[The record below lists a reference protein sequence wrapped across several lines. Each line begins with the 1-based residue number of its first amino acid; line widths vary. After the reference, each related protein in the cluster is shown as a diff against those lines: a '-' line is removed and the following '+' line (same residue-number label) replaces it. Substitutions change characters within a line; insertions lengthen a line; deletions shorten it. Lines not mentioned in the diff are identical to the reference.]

1 VNPKRG
7 NYKIM
12 TAIIP
17 RKRLSFG
24 STEIDQML
32 GGGLFTGTAC
42 LISGAPGVGKTT
54 LGLQFLVAGIQA
66 GQPGLLVSFEEFPS
80 SLIRDALQLGWDLK
94 ALEKDG
100 RLKIIF
106 TSPEV
111 FINSLKSPDN
121 PLLPS
126 SDALPPE
133 RVVIDS
139 AAHLRRMANDPLELR
154 ETYNTLINALK
165 REGMTS
171 LLLDE
176 AVNVLEVQRG
186 RMASLPFV
194 VDTLVL
200 LRYVEIDSTI
210 QRAIAVM
217 KMRGSA
223 HQKEI
228 RRFEIQPGG
237 LKIKEPFTGREGI
250 LSGATHRIA

>member
-1 VNPKRG
+1 
-7 NYKIM
+7 M
-12 TAIIP
+12 TVLPP
-17 RKRLSFG
+17 RKRLSFD
-24 STEIDQML
+24 SADLDQMV
-32 GGGLFTGTAC
+32 GGGLLTGSAS

-54 LGLQFLVAGIQA
+54 LGLQFLIAGIKA
-66 GQPGLLVSFEEFPS
+66 GQPGLMVSFEEFPA

-100 RLKIIF
+100 LLRILF

-111 FINSLKSPDN
+111 FLGSLKSPDS
-121 PLLPS
+121 PLGPMLNTL
-126 SDALPPE
+126 APE

-139 AAHLRRMANDPLELR
+139 AAHFQRMTADPLELR
-154 ETYNTLINALK
+154 EIYNTLVNALK

-186 RMASLPFV
+186 RMASLPFL
-194 VDTLVL
+194 VDTVML
-200 LRYVEIDSTI
+200 LRYVEVDSSM

-228 RRFEIQPGG
+228 RRFDIQKGG

-250 LSGATHRIA
+250 LSGATHRTA

>member
-1 VNPKRG
+1 
-7 NYKIM
+7 M
-12 TAIIP
+12 TAVMP

-24 STEIDQML
+24 STDLDQL
-32 GGGLFTGTAC
+32 VGGGLLSGSAS

-54 LGLQFLVAGIQA
+54 LGFQFLIAGINA
-66 GQPGLLVSFEEFPS
+66 GQPGLMVSFEEFPA
-80 SLIRDALQLGWDLK
+80 SLTRDALQLGWDLK
-94 ALEKDG
+94 SLEKEG
-100 RLKIIF
+100 LLKIIF
-106 TSPEV
+106 TSPEI
-111 FINSLKSPDN
+111 FLGSLKSPDN
-121 PLLPS
+121 PLMPMLS
-126 SDALPPE
+126 TLAPE

-139 AAHLRRMANDPLELR
+139 AAHFQRLTSDPLELR
-154 ETYNTLINALK
+154 EIYNTLVNALK

-186 RMASLPFV
+186 RMASLPFL
-194 VDTLVL
+194 VDTVML
-200 LRYVEIDSTI
+200 LRYVEVDSSM

-217 KMRGSA
+217 KMRGSM

-228 RRFEIQPGG
+228 RRFEIQKGG

>member
-1 VNPKRG
+1 
-7 NYKIM
+7 M
-12 TAIIP
+12 TVLPP
-17 RKRLSFG
+17 RKRLSFD
-24 STEIDQML
+24 SADLDQMV
-32 GGGLFTGTAC
+32 GGGLLTGSAS

-54 LGLQFLVAGIQA
+54 LGLQFLIAGIKA
-66 GQPGLLVSFEEFPS
+66 GQPGLMVSFEEFPA

-100 RLKIIF
+100 LLRILF

-111 FINSLKSPDN
+111 FLGSLKSPDS
-121 PLLPS
+121 PLGPMLNTL
-126 SDALPPE
+126 APE

-139 AAHLRRMANDPLELR
+139 AAHFQRMTADPLELR
-154 ETYNTLINALK
+154 EIYNTLVNALK

-186 RMASLPFV
+186 RMASLPFL
-194 VDTLVL
+194 VDTVML
-200 LRYVEIDSTI
+200 LRYVEVDSSM

-228 RRFEIQPGG
+228 RRFEIQKGG

-250 LSGATHRIA
+250 LSGATHRTA

>member
-1 VNPKRG
+1 
-7 NYKIM
+7 M
-12 TAIIP
+12 TVLPP
-17 RKRLSFG
+17 RKRLSFD
-24 STEIDQML
+24 SADLDQMV
-32 GGGLFTGTAC
+32 GGGLLTGSAS

-54 LGLQFLVAGIQA
+54 LGLQFLIAGIKA
-66 GQPGLLVSFEEFPS
+66 GQPGLMVSFEEFPA

-100 RLKIIF
+100 LLRILF

-111 FINSLKSPDN
+111 FLGSLKSPDS
-121 PLLPS
+121 PLGPMLNTL
-126 SDALPPE
+126 APE

-139 AAHLRRMANDPLELR
+139 AAHFQLMTADPLELR
-154 ETYNTLINALK
+154 EIYNTLVNALK

-186 RMASLPFV
+186 RMASLPFL
-194 VDTLVL
+194 VDTVML
-200 LRYVEIDSTI
+200 LRYVEVDSSM

-228 RRFEIQPGG
+228 RRFDIQKGG

-250 LSGATHRIA
+250 LSGATHRTA

>member
-1 VNPKRG
+1 
-7 NYKIM
+7 M
-12 TAIIP
+12 TVPTP
-17 RKRLSFG
+17 RKRLSFA
-24 STEIDQML
+24 SASLDQMV
-32 GGGLFTGTAC
+32 GGGLLAGSAS

-54 LGLQFLVAGIQA
+54 LGLQFLIAGIKA
-66 GQPGLLVSFEEFPS
+66 GQPGLMVSFEEFPA

-94 ALEKDG
+94 GLEKDG
-100 RLKIIF
+100 LLRILF

-111 FINSLKSPDN
+111 FLGSLKSPDS
-121 PLLPS
+121 PLAPMLNTL
-126 SDALPPE
+126 APE

-139 AAHLRRMANDPLELR
+139 AAHFQRMTSDALELR
-154 ETYNTLINALK
+154 DIYNTLVNALK

-176 AVNVLEVQRG
+176 AINVLEIQRG
-186 RMASLPFV
+186 RMASLPFL
-194 VDTLVL
+194 VDTVML
-200 LRYVEIDSTI
+200 LRYVEIDSSM

-228 RRFEIQPGG
+228 RRFEIQKGG

-250 LSGATHRIA
+250 LSGATHRTA